1 MALIENAH
9 LLARRCTYIHSLLL
23 YQPYTVKKFVCS
35 FVLILVLAFNRYLYQ
50 SIELAASSRFIALN
64 YKLQNIDRKEI
75 DQSID
80 RAEIDR
86 LLK

>member
-9 LLARRCTYIHSLLL
+9 LLAR
-23 YQPYTVKKFVCS
+23 
-35 FVLILVLAFNRYLYQ
+35 RYLYQ